1 MAPKSKAWD
10 KTYLTRMNHVK
21 VDLLMDQTPGEKGPR
36 FAIFVIRQY
45 RRWGYF
51 VAEHDWKFIL
61 LCLIITLFGLIKVF
75 LTPYVLYL

>member
-1 MAPKSKAWD
+1 
-10 KTYLTRMNHVK
+10 
-21 VDLLMDQTPGEKGPR
+21 MDQTPGEKGPR

-75 LTPYVLYL
+75 LTPYVFGFIKFKRNHYRQKIRKSIL